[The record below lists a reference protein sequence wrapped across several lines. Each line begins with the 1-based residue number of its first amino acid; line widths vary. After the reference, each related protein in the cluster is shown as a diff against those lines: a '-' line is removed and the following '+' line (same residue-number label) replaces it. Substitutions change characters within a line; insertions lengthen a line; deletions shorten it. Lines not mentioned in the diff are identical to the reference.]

1 VLSLLLL
8 VIEQINAQSS
18 ANLLPN
24 GAYSLTPTDQAN
36 FLNAHN
42 AVRKAYNLNPLTWDT
57 QLASDS
63 AAYAAQCM
71 DNPLTHSTQSPAGQ
85 YGENLSTYMVSPN
98 QAFPYKSM
106 DYHVITGWY
115 SEEKYWSC
123 SANTCQSGQQ
133 CGHHTQI
140 VWAATTSVGCGVAN
154 CQYTSGGTQWFVQ
167 NAVCRYK
174 SAGNIVGQ
182 HPLGSASNCPAMP
195 TTIGPL
201 TPTAPVPTV
210 PPPTPVAPKPAPT
223 NPPTTPVK
231 PPTTPTTPVKPGPT
245 TPVKPG
251 PTTPVKPGPTTPVT
265 APTTPVA
272 PKPSPVAPVPVPVAP
287 VPVAPGTLWWS
298 GCIANYWPTDPSTG
312 QQYQKLTPCAWE
324 PWKDSS
330 GGQTWCCPNPQNEWD
345 YSWPLN
351 NLGSSQCPDGVAA
364 TYALAEENA
373 ATSSGLSMGAWIGIG
388 VGIAVVIIVI
398 IVVIIIVHKK
408 KNDER
413 V

>member
-1 VLSLLLL
+1 MKKVILLAVLVLYT
-8 VIEQINAQSS
+8 IEQLHVNAQSS

-24 GAYSLTPTDQAN
+24 GAYSLTSTDQAN

-42 AVRKAYNLNPLTWDT
+42 AVRKAYNVNPLTWDT

-71 DNPLTHSTQSPAGQ
+71 DNPLTHSAANGA

-123 SANTCQSGQQ
+123 SANTCQTNQM

-140 VWAATTSVGCGVAN
+140 IWAATTSVGCGVAN

-167 NAVCRYK
+167 NCVCRYK
-174 SAGNIVGQ
+174 TAGNIVGQ
-182 HPLGSASNCPAMP
+182 HPLGSASKCPAMP

-201 TPTAPVPTV
+201 TPTAPVPTA
-210 PPPTPVAPKPAPT
+210 PPPTPVAPVAPVT
-223 NPPTTPVK
+223 PPK
-231 PPTTPTTPVKPGPT
+231 
-245 TPVKPG
+245 
-251 PTTPVKPGPTTPVT
+251 TPVT
-265 APTTPVA
+265 PTSPKTPVTPTKPAAPT
-272 PKPSPVAPVPVPVAP
+272 PVAPVPVPVAP
-287 VPVAPGTLWWS
+287 VPVPVAPTAPGTLWWS
-298 GCIANYWPTDPSTG
+298 KCICNYWPTDPTTG
-312 QQYQKLTPCAWE
+312 KQYQKLSPCAWE

-330 GGQTWCCPNPQNEWD
+330 GGQTWCCPNPSNEWD
-345 YSWPLN
+345 YSWPLY
-351 NLGSSQCPDGVAA
+351 NLGASGCPDGVAA
-364 TYALAEENA
+364 SYALADES
-373 ATSSGLSMGAWIGIG
+373 ATTSNDLPMAAWIGIG
-388 VGIAVVIIVI
+388 VGIAVIIIII
-398 IVVIIIVHKK
+398 IVVIVIVHKK